1 MSPATT
7 IEPMAPQRR
16 HPHRRRRPVL
26 VPVALL
32 VAVAG
37 VVVAAVLGGL
47 EKAPDPEPERLG
59 KGDVVDQQRI
69 RTKFEQAIVLPGG
82 EAGVG
87 VQGERWLHI
96 RLQVTNQSEET
107 VQAYGVVDRTIPT
120 VRADGKTIKSPDQ
133 NFTDGPRIVM
143 YVNERS
149 YNQIHPGVTAPVTMA
164 FELSPTDPP
173 PKKVELDVGR
183 FHLFESFFWEVS
195 EWQIE
200 SDTVPAGETPDN
212 KARSV
217 TRVHAK
223 VELPVRVEEG
233 S

>member
-120 VRADGKTIKSPDQ
+120 VRADGKAIKYPGQDFSES
-133 NFTDGPRIVM
+133 PRIQM
-143 YVNERS
+143 HVNGRN

-164 FELSPTDPP
+164 FELPENATPP
-173 PKKVELDVGR
+173 RKVEIDVARYVR
-183 FHLFESFFWEVS
+183 FLSFFYNTVSWE
-195 EWQIE
+195 IE
-200 SDTVPAGETPDN
+200 SEEAESPDG
-212 KARSV
+212 KPRSV
-217 TRVHAK
+217 PIVHAR
-223 VELPVRVEEG
+223 VELPVEVKEG
-233 S
+233 A